1 VFIDVQEQRKQLID
15 NHSLS
20 AARSTRAR
28 TAMRAVGALLLTL
41 FIAASSA
48 RPAAPRRVEVSAKR
62 YAFEPAEITVKKG
75 EAVDLELT
83 SADVPHGVRIRELKI
98 DLRVNKGKK
107 GDAVFTPQTT
117 GTFVG
122 HCSVFCGSGH
132 GQMTLTI
139 HVVA

>member
-1 VFIDVQEQRKQLID
+1 MFIGVRGKKKQTVD
-15 NHSLS
+15 KHAFSDAGS
-20 AARSTRAR
+20 KRAR
-28 TAMRAVGALLLTL
+28 FAMRAVGAFFITL

-48 RPAAPRRVEVSAKR
+48 RSAVPRRIEVSAKR
-62 YAFEPAEITVKKG
+62 YAFEPAEITLKQG
-75 EAVDLELT
+75 ETVDLELS
-83 SADVPHGVRIRELKI
+83 SADVPHGLRIRELKI
-98 DLRVNKGKK
+98 DLNVSKGKK
-107 GDAVFTPQTT
+107 GDAVFTPRTT

>member
-1 VFIDVQEQRKQLID
+1 MFISFQDQKRNSVK
-15 NHSLS
+15 NHPASNTRPR
-20 AARSTRAR
+20 RSHIGPHVA
-28 TAMRAVGALLLTL
+28 GALLLTL

-48 RPAAPRRVEVSAKR
+48 RPAAPRTIEVTAKR
-62 YAFEPAEITVKKG
+62 YAFEPAEITIKKG
-75 EAVDLELT
+75 ETVELELT

-98 DLRVNKGKK
+98 DLRADKGKK
-107 GDAVFTPQTT
+107 ADSLFTPQTT

-132 GQMTLTI
+132 GEMTLTI